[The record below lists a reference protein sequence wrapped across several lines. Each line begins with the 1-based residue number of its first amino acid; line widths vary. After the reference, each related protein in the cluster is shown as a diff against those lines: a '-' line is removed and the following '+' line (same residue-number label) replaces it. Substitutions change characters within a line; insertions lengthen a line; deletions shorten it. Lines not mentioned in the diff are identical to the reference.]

1 MSVHDDF
8 RHIAT
13 IDLRRVFTSLGLPV
27 TAFHAT
33 GTPGPLFDAVLN
45 TDSSR
50 PNGLWLFKGA
60 DYFLYDLETGRIED
74 GPRLIA
80 GNFGGDTLPQ
90 MFRSGIHS
98 AVWGGPAFP
107 HFWYVFK
114 DEMFVR
120 VNSSGAAPA
129 APGAVGESTWRVDFG
144 PRGVLGQ
151 WATGAWTNPDG
162 TWRTSGVPVGL
173 HGLGSRFHGMIHFF
187 KDGQYVR
194 HNLNTGGTDAGPVP
208 VRDAWNLPADFPT
221 TIDVAFYGT
230 GQNEENIFFISGLR
244 YVLYDFRQ
252 NRVLD
257 QGSVETRFPAFA
269 QFLGRPQL
277 FLVED
282 YALETLV
289 GPPHLGRLIDTRS
302 IGAGSTIKRIL
313 VTETTDT
320 SKTSLGQSLL
330 ASQEASVVENFYEK
344 VDKNTSSSEDTE
356 SYKYQLNAQAHA
368 DASANSLW
376 GGEANASLNVQGG
389 TNTARAGFNKATFN
403 SIQNQVDDAKRQTE
417 QKTYNSEEE
426 FAQSA
431 KILKK
436 EIFEEKNS
444 TDKVRVYEFYEQLQP
459 YLTLLVLRHVRVG
472 YSDGTSRP
480 EVVELTA
487 LRGLLDRV
495 LVEPGRKTQ
504 LTGYLGRELADV
516 TDQEGKSRSLLMES
530 SDLVLSRNV
539 TSTYQIHRSDGT
551 TQTLTLRGIIT
562 GDRTWV
568 EPTYTI
574 TCVQV

>member
-1 MSVHDDF
+1 MSTQNDF
-8 RHIAT
+8 RQLAT
-13 IDLRRVFTSLGLPV
+13 IELRRVFTSLGMPV
-27 TAFHAT
+27 TAFHQT
-33 GTPGPLFDAVLN
+33 GTPGPLFDTVLN
-45 TDSSR
+45 TDPSR

-60 DYFLYDLETGRIED
+60 EYFLYDLETGSIEE

-80 GNFGGDTLPQ
+80 GNFAGDSLPQ

-98 AVWGGPAFP
+98 TVWGGPAFP
-107 HFWYVFK
+107 HLWYAFK

-120 VNSSGAAPA
+120 INSSTAV
-129 APGAVGESTWRVDFG
+129 PGTAGESAWRVDFG
-144 PRGVLGQ
+144 PRGVLGE

-162 TWRTSGVPVGL
+162 SWRTSGVPVAL
-173 HGLGSRFHGMIHFF
+173 HGVGSRFHGMIHFF

-194 HNLNTGGTDAGPVP
+194 HNLNTGGTDAGPMP
-208 VRDAWNLPADFPT
+208 IRQAWNLPEDFPT
-221 TIDVAFYGT
+221 SIDVAFYGT
-230 GQNEENIFFISGLR
+230 GQNEENIFFIAGLR

-257 QGSVETRFPAFA
+257 QGSVENRFPAFA

-289 GPPHLGRLIDTRS
+289 GAPHLGRLIDTRS

-313 VTETTDT
+313 VTETLDT

-330 ASQEASVVENFYEK
+330 TSQESSVVSNFYDR
-344 VDKNTSSSEDTE
+344 VDKNTSSGGSTE

-368 DASANSLW
+368 DANATSLW
-376 GGEANASLNVQGG
+376 GGEANATLNVQGG
-389 TNTARAGFNKATFN
+389 TNTTRAGFNKATFN
-403 SIQNQVDDAKRQTE
+403 SMQTQVDEAKKQTE
-417 QKTYNSEEE
+417 QKTYNSEDE
-426 FAQSA
+426 FTQSA

-472 YSDGTSRP
+472 YSDGTTRP
-480 EVVELTA
+480 EVVELSA

-495 LVEPGRKTQ
+495 LVEPARQTQ
-504 LTGYLGRELADV
+504 LTGYLGRELANV
-516 TDQEGKSRSLLMES
+516 TDQEGKPRSLLMDS
-530 SDLVLSRNV
+530 SDLVLLRNV
-539 TSTYQIHRSDGT
+539 TSTYQVQRADGT
-551 TQTLTLRGIIT
+551 AQTITVRGIIT